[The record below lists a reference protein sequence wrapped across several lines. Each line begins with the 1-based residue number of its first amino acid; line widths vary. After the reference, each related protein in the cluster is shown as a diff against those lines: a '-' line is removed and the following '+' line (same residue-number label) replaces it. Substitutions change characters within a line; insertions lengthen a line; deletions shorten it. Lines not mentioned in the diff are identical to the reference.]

1 MTLQEF
7 EKEIDRIHK
16 REKEILLKKNQD
28 YGFAVITGD
37 DDIWLLFDISSRLKE
52 KCMRLRNLLKNK
64 IKNDTKENFE
74 SIEDT
79 LIDIQGYTTLGQ
91 VLLNRNGM

>member
-37 DDIWLLFDISSRLKE
+37 DDVWLLFDISSRLKE

>member
-52 KCMRLRNLLKNK
+52 KCMRLRNLLKNR